1 MASEIINP
9 VSLRLQLLESF
20 DVFAGGHENFR
31 VVFDDTCERSVWFTV
46 VIPNFQSAW
55 SVRASLTNF
64 GHWDVY
70 VRTFVGVSD
79 LLDAERIE
87 IEAKSEN
94 EIGHDWSSGEEE
106 RVIALMEEMH
116 FTFAQEIAGKRIS
129 YLNARFASAN
139 GVRYV
144 LQEVPIHPL
153 LGVAPWEWWF
163 YSHLSSAQPDIKAVL
178 DGSLASLSLYRKL
191 ITDRGWPLTYGSFG
205 YLIEVGV

>member
-9 VSLRLQLLESF
+9 VSLRLQFLENF
-20 DVFAGGHENFR
+20 DVFAGGHQNFR
-31 VVFDDTCERSVWFTV
+31 VVSDDISERSVWFTV

-55 SVRASLTNF
+55 SVRASLSNF

-94 EIGHDWSSGEEE
+94 EIGNDWSSGEKE
-106 RVIALMEEMH
+106 RIIALMEEMH
-116 FTFAQEIAGKRIS
+116 FTFAKEIASKRIS

-139 GVRYV
+139 GVSYT

-163 YSHLSSAQPDIKAVL
+163 YSYLSSAQPDIKAVL

-191 ITDRGWPLTYGSFG
+191 ITDKGWPLTYGRFS

>member
-9 VSLRLQLLESF
+9 VSLRLKLLGSIA
-20 DVFAGGHENFR
+20 VFAGGDENFR
-31 VVFDDTCERSVWFTV
+31 LVADDLGERSVWFTV
-46 VIPNFQSAW
+46 VIPDYQSAW
-55 SVRASLTNF
+55 NVRASLTNF

-87 IEAKSEN
+87 IEEKTEN
-94 EIGHDWSSGEEE
+94 EIGQDWSSGEKE
-106 RVIALMEEMH
+106 RIIALMEEMH
-116 FTFAQEIAGKRIS
+116 FTLAKEIAGKRIS
-129 YLNARFASAN
+129 YLNAHFTSAN

-163 YSHLSSAQPDIKAVL
+163 YSHLSSAQPDIKPVL

-191 ITDRGWPLTYGSFG
+191 ITDKGWPLTYGSFG

>member
-1 MASEIINP
+1 M
-9 VSLRLQLLESF
+9 QLLERF

-31 VVFDDTCERSVWFTV
+31 VVSDDIGERLVWFTL

-94 EIGHDWSSGEEE
+94 EIGQDWSSGEEE
-106 RVIALMEEMH
+106 RVIALLEEMH
-116 FTFAQEIAGKRIS
+116 FTLAQEIAGKRIS

-153 LGVAPWEWWF
+153 LAVAPWEWWF

-191 ITDRGWPLTYGSFG
+191 ITDRGWPLTYGGFG